1 MKKINSSFSLIVLS
15 TVLALS
21 ACGGGGGGGGST
33 AVPSTSVGV
42 TPALGAF
49 SSGAVV
55 EAFKTDGTFLATGTT
70 NSDGL
75 ITGLNIPTSHTDA
88 IILRVKG
95 AANVA
100 YFDEGQ
106 NAQVAL
112 GASDTVFS
120 VLPAGA
126 LVANGKFGITP
137 LTGLAAGLAG
147 VVDTSGV
154 NPSIPGSLT
163 AGNTAV
169 SAALK
174 KVQALT
180 GLVDFDLTMA
190 PNPLK
195 DLTATRDASSKSD
208 LYGVMLAELAKA
220 AGKDGALAQAKQML
234 QAGQNAKA
242 ATDDEDFDAELG
254 TSLLAVSIATNQLET
269 NGLLTNKDSS
279 GAGDFKKFINASSV
293 AVKPKDLFSTSDL
306 AQLIT
311 SRSSELST
319 QVTLRAAMPLSNLQG
334 IWDTA
339 AGAAIPASALI
350 TPDGRLMLRMQPS
363 SSSDRIVV
371 AQIKPTSAG
380 YAASG
385 LDILMQDD
393 QTTPSEAT
401 LTISG
406 VTAASA
412 LTLKISKKGQED
424 QTLSLSYSNRYETA
438 VTLLDYLGTWSDVVG
453 DYAQVVW
460 TINSKGEISGT
471 SSSSKQCVWAG
482 KVALLNEAKGVAK
495 VTVKETCGSNSI
507 VLSGLVTFKAGSNKS
522 IARVT
527 VVNSSGTKALLLE
540 LVKS

>member
-21 ACGGGGGGGGST
+21 ACGGGGGGGGAT

-55 EAFKTDGTFLATGTT
+55 EAFKTDGTSLATGTT
-70 NSDGL
+70 NSNGL

-95 AANVA
+95 GASVA

-112 GASDTVFS
+112 AASDTVFS

-126 LVANGKFGITP
+126 LVADGKFGITP

-147 VVDTSGV
+147 VDTSGA
-154 NPSIPGSLT
+154 NPSIPGSLA

-208 LYGVMLAELAKA
+208 LYGVMLAELAKG

-242 ATDDEDFDAELG
+242 AIGGDAFDAELG
-254 TSLLAVSIATNQLET
+254 TSLLAVSLATNQLET
-269 NGLLTNKDSS
+269 SGLLTNKDSS
-279 GAGDFKKFINASSV
+279 GEFKKFINASSV

-350 TPDGRLMLRMQPS
+350 TPDGRLMLRMQPN

-371 AQIKPTSAG
+371 AQIKPTSTG

-385 LDILMQDD
+385 LDILMQGD

-412 LTLKISKKGQED
+412 LTLKISKTGQAD

-438 VTLLDYLGTWSDVVG
+438 VTLADYVGTWSDVVG

-471 SSSSKQCVWAG
+471 SSSSKQCAWAG
-482 KVALLNEAKGVAK
+482 KVALRNEAKGVAK
-495 VTVKETCGSNSI
+495 VTVKETCGSKSI
-507 VLSGLVTFKAGSNKS
+507 ELSGLVTFKAGSNKS

-527 VVNSSGTKALLLE
+527 VVNSSGTKVLLLE